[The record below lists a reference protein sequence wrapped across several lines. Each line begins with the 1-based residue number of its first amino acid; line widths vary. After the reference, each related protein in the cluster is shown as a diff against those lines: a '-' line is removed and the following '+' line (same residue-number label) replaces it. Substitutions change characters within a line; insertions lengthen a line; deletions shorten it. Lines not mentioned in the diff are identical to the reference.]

1 MRRVV
6 VTGLGAVTAIGTTVD
21 TFWEN
26 IKKGTCGI
34 KLIDKF
40 DTTDYKAKVAA
51 TIDDFDPKEYMDAK
65 TAKRMAEFC
74 QYAVAATKQ
83 AIDNS
88 GLDLEKQDMTRF
100 GASIGSGIGALGVI
114 YPHMSCTRR
123 THSCSSHQIRPQG
136 PQTEALR
143 PQTPQKITPMT

>member
-26 IKKGTCGI
+26 VKKGTCGI

-40 DTTDYKAKVAA
+40 DTTDYKAKVAG
-51 TIDDFDPKEYMDAK
+51 TIDDFDPKEYMDPK

-74 QYAVAATKQ
+74 QFAVAATKQ
-83 AIDNS
+83 AIDDS
-88 GLDLEKQDMTRF
+88 GLDLEK
-100 GASIGSGIGALGVI
+100 
-114 YPHMSCTRR
+114 
-123 THSCSSHQIRPQG
+123 
-136 PQTEALR
+136 
-143 PQTPQKITPMT
+143 